1 MREKDMQF
9 GRVSPSEHQEVL
21 DLLARCGLP
30 TEDVDL
36 ELLRHFIRARGAA
49 GFAGVVGIEPLDHA
63 ALDHAALGHAALLRS
78 LAVAPDQRGLGVGS
92 RLCDEAESL
101 ARAGEFSDLYLLT
114 TTAADWFAARGYAR
128 VERDALPDAVRE
140 TREFRQFCPA
150 SAVAMHKR
158 L

>member
-1 MREKDMQF
+1 MRF
-9 GRVSPSEHQEVL
+9 GPVSPGEHQEVL
-21 DLLARCGLP
+21 HLLALCGLL
-30 TEDVDL
+30 TEDVDP
-36 ELLRHFIRARGAA
+36 ELLHHFIGARGSA
-49 GFAGVVGIEPLDHA
+49 GLAGVVGIQHLGD
-63 ALDHAALGHAALLRS
+63 AALGNLALLRS

-101 ARAGEFSDLYLLT
+101 ARAGGLADVYLLT

-128 VERDALPDAVRE
+128 VARDALPEAVRQ
-140 TREFRQFCPA
+140 TSQFRELCPA